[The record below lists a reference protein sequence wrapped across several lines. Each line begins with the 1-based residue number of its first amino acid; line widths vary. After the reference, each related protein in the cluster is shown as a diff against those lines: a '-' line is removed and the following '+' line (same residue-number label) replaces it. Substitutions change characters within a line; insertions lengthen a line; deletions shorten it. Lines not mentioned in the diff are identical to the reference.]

1 MPQDKKRKKK
11 KNDNARVRAHARSF
25 NQRKKGG
32 MCSRD
37 VLWCRS
43 CVICAPCWRCA
54 GHVRVNTHAVMRT
67 RRSSWLLPS
76 RVALCSWRPAAVGD
90 LHAQLKWP
98 IGETCK
104 AGKFLTVTT
113 SRISRSLTVGF
124 FFYLFRDPSFSCLA
138 SLAFLAPIQQRS
150 SKQRRQRTVTTVS
163 TFSWIHVPRVM
174 TEPKFLR
181 YFYFGLTIL

>member
-1 MPQDKKRKKK
+1 MYHYDACQTSGPQ
-11 KNDNARVRAHARSF
+11 HPC
-25 NQRKKGG
+25 

-37 VLWCRS
+37 VLWCWS

-90 LHAQLKWP
+90 LHAQLKGP

-124 FFYLFRDPSFSCLA
+124 FSICSEIPHFLVLHL
-138 SLAFLAPIQQRS
+138 SLSSHLS
-150 SKQRRQRTVTTVS
+150 SKDRASSAGNEPWLPWAPFHEFMYQESWLNQN
-163 TFSWIHVPRVM
+163 FSAI
-174 TEPKFLR
+174 F
-181 YFYFGLTIL
+181 ILV